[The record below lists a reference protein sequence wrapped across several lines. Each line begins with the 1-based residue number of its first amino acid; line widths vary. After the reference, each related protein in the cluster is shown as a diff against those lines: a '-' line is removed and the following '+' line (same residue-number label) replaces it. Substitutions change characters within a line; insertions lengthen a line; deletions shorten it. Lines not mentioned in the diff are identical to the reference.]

1 MNLAGVNIMLFV
13 IKINLNRIY
22 VELIS
27 ESAGLSFLLLF
38 LAREA
43 KIPRTHSTEKI
54 INPVRIPDINP
65 G

>member
-1 MNLAGVNIMLFV
+1 MNLEGVNIMLFV
-13 IKINLNRIY
+13 IKINFMGIY
-22 VELIS
+22 VALIS
-27 ESAGLSFLLLF
+27 ESVLLPFLLLF

-43 KIPRTHSTEKI
+43 KIPRMHSTEKI